1 MYGVRS
7 RALNT
12 AFIQILQPE
21 EITSIDSLP
30 RMSDALL
37 GCTIH
42 LLKKNKRHSMYVFVG
57 STSEEGTTSLSLHE
71 RLI

>member
-7 RALNT
+7 RALNI
-12 AFIQILQPE
+12 AFIQMLQPE
-21 EITSIDSLP
+21 EITSKDPLP

-42 LLKKNKRHSMYVFVG
+42 LLRKNKRHSMYILLG
-57 STSEEGTTSLSLHE
+57 NTAEEGTTSLSPHE

>member
-12 AFIQILQPE
+12 AFIQVLQPE
-21 EITSIDSLP
+21 EMTSKVSLP
-30 RMSDALL
+30 RVSDALL

-42 LLKKNKRHSMYVFVG
+42 LPKKNKRYSMYIFVG
-57 STSEEGTTSLSLHE
+57 NTAEEGTTSLSLHE